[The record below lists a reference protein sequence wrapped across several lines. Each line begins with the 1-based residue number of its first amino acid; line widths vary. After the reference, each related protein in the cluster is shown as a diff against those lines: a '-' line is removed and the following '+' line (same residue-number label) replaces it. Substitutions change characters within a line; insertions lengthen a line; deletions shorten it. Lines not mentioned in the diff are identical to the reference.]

1 MTTINPSQDGDL
13 SEQIEHAIESVLDLA
28 NPPHEQDSKT
38 GEPFEPSAAA
48 ADGVPPVTDAELEQQ
63 ALASPGADDD
73 PSTPE

>member
-1 MTTINPSQDGDL
+1 MATNNPSHDDDL

-38 GEPFEPSAAA
+38 GAPFVPEAVPE
-48 ADGVPPVTDAELEQQ
+48 DGVPAVSEAELEQQ
-63 ALASPGADDD
+63 ALAHPGTDGD